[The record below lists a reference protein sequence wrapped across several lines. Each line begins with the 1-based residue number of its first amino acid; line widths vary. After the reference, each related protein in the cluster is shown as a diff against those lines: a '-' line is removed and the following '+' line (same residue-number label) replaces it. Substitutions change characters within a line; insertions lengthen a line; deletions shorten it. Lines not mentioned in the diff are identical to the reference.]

1 MSLTT
6 FFRRTLKK
14 KKSFLYVLDA
24 EGLNYLDEE
33 LSKVD
38 IFALDTEFDWRTTY
52 FPKLALIQ
60 ISLKRH
66 LFLID
71 CLQVNPENVLK
82 KYLENKNI
90 LKVFHSVRSDTTV
103 LSKCLGCSAKN
114 VFDIQV
120 ADKILYTGE
129 ILSYGKIVK
138 KFFNINLK
146 KTETNSNWLKR
157 PLTDDQ
163 INYALD
169 DVDFLLEI
177 YSFQRKKLISS
188 GKLQQ
193 VLKESENEAFLGN
206 QSLKILRFKKKEK
219 KFSNR
224 NKKIFMW
231 REEIAE
237 KENIP
242 PTFIFKDKF
251 IQKLSKINPNDTHA
265 RNKIMTIIGDT
276 ELTNRFIDNFL

>member
-1 MSLTT
+1 MSEKFKAVVIDNINEKFSRDIKEISLDE
-6 FFRRTLKK
+6 LKDGN
-14 KKSFLYVLDA
+14 VLIKIDFSS
-24 EGLNYLDEE
+24 LNYKD
-33 LSKVD
+33 
-38 IFALDTEFDWRTTY
+38 
-52 FPKLALIQ
+52 ALI
-60 ISLKRH
+60 L
-66 LFLID
+66 
-71 CLQVNPENVLK
+71 NN
-82 KYLENKNI
+82 
-90 LKVFHSVRSDTTV
+90 
-103 LSKCLGCSAKN
+103 G
-114 VFDIQV
+114 
-120 ADKILYTGE
+120 
-129 ILSYGKIVK
+129 GKIVK
-138 KFFNINLK
+138 KFFNIDLK

-157 PLTDDQ
+157 PLTDNQ

-169 DVDFLLEI
+169 DVDFLIEI
-177 YSFQRKKLISS
+177 YNFQRKMLIRS
-188 GKLQQ
+188 GKLQH

-224 NKKIFMW
+224 SKKIFMW

-251 IQKLSKINPNDTHA
+251 IQKLSKIDPNDNHA